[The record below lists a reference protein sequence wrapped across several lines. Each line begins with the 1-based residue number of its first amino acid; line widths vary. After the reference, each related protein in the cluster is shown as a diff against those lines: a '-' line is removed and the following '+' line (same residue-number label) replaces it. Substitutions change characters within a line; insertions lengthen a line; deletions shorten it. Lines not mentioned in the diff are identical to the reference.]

1 MLYDVAEPVTL
12 TIKHN
17 TMGGE
22 IPIHDN
28 LTWLSLSHW
37 PLNIRHRWACHTH
50 HWIQYDWGEK
60 NHLMWHSPF
69 HTIQRRKKFPF
80 MMWLSLSHSPLNI
93 NSNGEGKQTY
103 VTRLSLS
110 EVTGGLLGR
119 VMDSMSGASSWM
131 VSPFTCTEMRA
142 ILGSWRWVRYTP
154 SAVATVQCLQINN
167 FTTFPSDNGVINT
180 QPNYDWQNA
189 IS

>member
-1 MLYDVAEPVTL
+1 MGGGKIPLHDMAEPITL
-12 TIKHN
+12 TLKYMTQVSLSHSPLN
-17 TMGGE
+17 TIWGGGGGKL
-22 IPIHDN
+22 PHV
-28 LTWLSLSHW
+28 TQLSLSHS
-37 PLNIRHRWACHTH
+37 PLN
-50 HWIQYDWGEK
+50 
-60 NHLMWHSPF
+60 
-69 HTIQRRKKFPF
+69 TIQCRKKFPF
-80 MMWLSLSHSPLNI
+80 MTWLSLSHSPLNI
-93 NSNGEGKQTY
+93 KYNGEGKKTY

-154 SAVATVQCLQINN
+154 SAVATVQCLQINH